1 MPNQALNRKLRRW
14 RGSLVLAG
22 VIFYKENGIMSQSST
37 KFGFTG
43 IAVGGIAL
51 LLALVH
57 FWVGPFSP
65 QPTLETTVAEKA
77 ASIKNATIKALKGEE
92 YRETYKVSWDADKF
106 VNVSTAV
113 LGGLAFILSI
123 LAFARQE
130 PKRVAAGGAALGVSA
145 IAFQFLAMYAMA
157 LLVVLLIA
165 AVLSG
170 LGFG

>member
-1 MPNQALNRKLRRW
+1 
-14 RGSLVLAG
+14 
-22 VIFYKENGIMSQSST
+22 MSQSST
-37 KFGFTG
+37 KFGFIG
-43 IAVGGIAL
+43 IAIGGIAL

-57 FWVGPFSP
+57 FWAGPFSP

-92 YRETYKVSWDADKF
+92 YRETYKSSWDADKII
-106 VNVSTAV
+106 NVSTAV

-123 LAFARQE
+123 LAFAKQE
-130 PKRVAAGGAALGVSA
+130 PTRVAAGGAALGISA
-145 IAFQFLAMYAMA
+145 IAFQFIAMYAMA

-170 LGFG
+170 LGIG

>member
-1 MPNQALNRKLRRW
+1 MTQP
-14 RGSLVLAG
+14 
-22 VIFYKENGIMSQSST
+22 SS

-43 IAVGGIAL
+43 IAIGSVAL

-57 FWVGPFSP
+57 FWAGPFSP

-92 YRETYKVSWDADKF
+92 YRETHKSSWDADRIT
-106 VNVSTAV
+106 NVSTAV
-113 LGGLAFILSI
+113 LGGLAFIFSI
-123 LAFARQE
+123 LAFAKQE
-130 PKRVAAGGAALGVSA
+130 PMRVAAGGAVLGVSA
-145 IAFQFLAMYAMA
+145 VAFQFIAMYAMA

-170 LGFG
+170 LGVG